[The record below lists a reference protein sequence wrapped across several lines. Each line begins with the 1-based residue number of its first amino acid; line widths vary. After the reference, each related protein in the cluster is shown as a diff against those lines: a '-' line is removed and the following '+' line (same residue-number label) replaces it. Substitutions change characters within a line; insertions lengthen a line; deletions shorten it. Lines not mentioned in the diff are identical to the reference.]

1 MPAILLFPRERTS
14 EAQSLIAQAR
24 ALLDHPE
31 EEIVAI
37 YLDHALEALQI
48 VAEQHPPQ
56 TPTANGPVV
65 AGLSHG
71 TTATIADRD

>member
-1 MPAILLFPRERTS
+1 MPPTPLISRERTS
-14 EAQSLIAQAR
+14 EARSLIAQAR

-48 VAEQHPPQ
+48 VAEQRPTQ
-56 TPTANGPVV
+56 TNPSSLASAMGPW
-65 AGLSHG
+65 
-71 TTATIADRD
+71 RQ